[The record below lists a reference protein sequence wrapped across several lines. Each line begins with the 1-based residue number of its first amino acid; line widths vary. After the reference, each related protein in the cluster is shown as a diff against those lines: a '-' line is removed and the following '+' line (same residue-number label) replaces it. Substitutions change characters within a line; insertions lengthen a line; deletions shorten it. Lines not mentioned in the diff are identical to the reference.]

1 MWAEATMAADP
12 QSPLPAD
19 PMDALVARVGE
30 HAAQLELLGL
40 TVAGLDERL
49 TELRAAVESLLP
61 GNVGQGHA
69 PIPSPRWHDLEGQAR
84 TDAIDRLRDWVRR
97 VYVPVYGHLAAGMAA
112 CWPEHPLAL
121 QILDHLSET
130 WAVLYARPTRP
141 QRVLSAQLEFQL
153 RYVPAA
159 AEMLQRETSGCEH
172 QARVPVG
179 TWGQPG
185 GGRHA

>member
-1 MWAEATMAADP
+1 MAADP
-12 QSPLPAD
+12 QPPLPND

-40 TVAGLDERL
+40 TVAGHDERL
-49 TELRAAVESLLP
+49 SELRAAVESLLP
-61 GNVGQGHA
+61 GNAGQGHT

-84 TDAIDRLRDWVRR
+84 ADAINRLGDWVRR

-112 CWPEHPLAL
+112 CWPEHQLAL

-130 WAVLYARPTRP
+130 WAVLYARGTRP
-141 QRVLSAQLEFQL
+141 QRVLTAQLEFQL

-159 AEMLQRETSGCEH
+159 AEMLHRETSGCGH
-172 QARVPVG
+172 QARVPLSARG
-179 TWGQPG
+179 WPG
-185 GGRHA
+185 GGRHG

>member
-1 MWAEATMAADP
+1 MAADP
-12 QSPLPAD
+12 QPPLPAD

-30 HAAQLELLGL
+30 HAAQLDLLGL
-40 TVAGLDERL
+40 TVAGHDERL
-49 TELRAAVESLLP
+49 TELGAAVESLLP
-61 GNVGQGHA
+61 DNAGQGHT

-84 TDAIDRLRDWVRR
+84 TEAIDRLRDWVRR

-141 QRVLSAQLEFQL
+141 QRVLTAQLEFQL

-159 AEMLQRETSGCEH
+159 AEMLQRETSGCGH
-172 QARVPVG
+172 QARAPLS
-179 TWGQPG
+179 TRARPG
-185 GGRHA
+185 DGRYG

>member
-1 MWAEATMAADP
+1 MMAADP
-12 QSPLPAD
+12 QQPQSPAD
-19 PMDALVARVGE
+19 RLDSLAARVGE
-30 HAAQLELLGL
+30 HADQLELLGL
-40 TVAGLDERL
+40 TVAGHDERL
-49 TELRAAVESLLP
+49 TELRATLDSLLP
-61 GNVGQGHA
+61 GNAGQGHT

-84 TDAIDRLRDWVRR
+84 ADAMGRLRDWVRR

-141 QRVLSAQLEFQL
+141 QRVLTAQLEFQL

-159 AEMLQRETSGCEH
+159 AEMLQRETSDCEH
-172 QARVPVG
+172 QARAPLSARAR
-179 TWGQPG
+179 PG
-185 GGRHA
+185 GGRHG